1 LEESLLFAEDRERR
15 GFGLNFSLF
24 WHGHDRS
31 LLHLGGLLPLSPL
44 WGYADEMT
52 LNGAQREQFVRDGFV
67 AIENAFSAEIAAEA
81 RAILWRA
88 TGFDPEDPRT
98 WIRPVVRLGDFPQE
112 PFRRAVN
119 MPVLHAAF
127 DELVGQGRWVPRHSL
142 GGFPVRFPHPDDP
155 GDTGWHVDASFPP
168 EPAVSLDGS
177 YFDWRVN
184 LRSKGRALLMLFL
197 FSDVGENDAPTRIRL
212 GSHLQVARLLS
223 GPGEEGLSMMEVSRA
238 AAEAT
243 AGMPE
248 TIATGPAGTVYLC
261 HPFLVHAA
269 QAHRGVTPRFMAQPP
284 LIPRARIELNR
295 SDADYSLVETAIRLG
310 LGASTDATGD
320 PAIPPRRSA

>member
-1 LEESLLFAEDRERR
+1 MQKES
-15 GFGLNFSLF
+15 
-24 WHGHDRS
+24 
-31 LLHLGGLLPLSPL
+31 
-44 WGYADEMT
+44 
-52 LNGAQREQFVRDGFV
+52 FVYDGFV
-67 AIENAFSAEIAAEA
+67 KLENAFPTETAAEA

-88 TGFDPEDPRT
+88 TGFDPEDRST
-98 WIRPVVRLGDFPQE
+98 WTRPVVRLGDFPQE

-119 MPVLHAAF
+119 TPVLHAAF
-127 DELVGQGRWVPRHSL
+127 DDLVGEGRWVPRQSL

-168 EPAVSLDGS
+168 EPAVSPDGS

-197 FSDVGENDAPTRIRL
+197 LSDVGENDAPTRIRL
-212 GSHLQVARLLS
+212 GSHLEVARLLS
-223 GPGEEGLSMMEVSRA
+223 GVGEEGMSMIEISLA

-248 TIATGPAGTVYLC
+248 ATATGPAGTVYLC

-269 QAHRGVTPRFMAQPP
+269 QAHRGVTPRFLAQPP
-284 LIPRARIELNR
+284 LIPRVRFELTR
-295 SDADYSLVETAIRLG
+295 SDDDYSLVETAIRLG
-310 LGASTDATGD
+310 LGASIGATAV
-320 PAIPPRRSA
+320 PAIRRPRCG